1 MNYTA
6 CKWCIILSD
15 IKSKIVNICCAVF
28 TILLFA
34 GNDIMIIQTKMIF
47 LRKNT

>member
-1 MNYTA
+1 MNYIA
-6 CKWCIILSD
+6 CKWRIILSD

-34 GNDIMIIQTKMIF
+34 GNDIMIIQTKMFF